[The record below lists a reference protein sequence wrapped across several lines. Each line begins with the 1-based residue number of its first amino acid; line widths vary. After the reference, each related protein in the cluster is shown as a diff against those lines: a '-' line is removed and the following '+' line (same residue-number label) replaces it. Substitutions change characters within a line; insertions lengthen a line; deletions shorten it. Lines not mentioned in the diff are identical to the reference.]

1 MLKPLTRLYHPLFSS
16 FSIAVIGE
24 YLTKNKTTVEIC
36 DSGFNDL

>member
-1 MLKPLTRLYHPLFSS
+1 MLKPLTRLYHPLFS

-24 YLTKNKTTVEIC
+24 YLTKNKTTIEIC